1 VPDHPAP
8 PPINVDPTSCR
19 DAPAP
24 IPELVALG
32 ERITAARR
40 ARGIN
45 LHDLAERL
53 CIGHEQLQA
62 LENADTSRLP
72 ELVFVIAQVRRVAAS
87 LDVDAEEAISALR
100 ASAPARTAAATP
112 TPSRPKHPK
121 GAQRE
126 ALSHK
131 PGASATAGS
140 RRGWPLL
147 AGSFLVLTTAAG
159 GLGVLWQ
166 RDVSSPSGRGQ
177 PSSAP
182 RTNSGA
188 LAGAGI
194 SSPNGGA
201 MAPVP
206 VGPARLV
213 LRSQEPSWLEVR
225 NSQGATLFRGTLQGE
240 KSFPLGQGLQ
250 VMAGRPDLVRAEVA
264 GQQPGVL
271 GPIDQVIWRSFAA
284 VPGNAT
290 ATGAA
295 QAPPT
300 TPAP

>member
-1 VPDHPAP
+1 
-8 PPINVDPTSCR
+8 
-19 DAPAP
+19 
-24 IPELVALG
+24 VALG
-32 ERITAARR
+32 QSITAARR
-40 ARGIN
+40 ARGLN
-45 LHDLAERL
+45 LRDLAERL

-87 LDVDAEEAISALR
+87 LDVDAEEAVAALR
-100 ASAPARTAAATP
+100 ASAPARTAAAIP
-112 TPSRPKHPK
+112 APPRPKPPNR
-121 GAQRE
+121 AQRE
-126 ALSHK
+126 APSHNT
-131 PGASATAGS
+131 GAPSTAGI
-140 RRGWPLL
+140 RRVWPLL
-147 AGSFLVLTTAAG
+147 AGSFLVIATAAV
-159 GLGVLWQ
+159 GLGVHWQ
-166 RDVSSPSGRGQ
+166 RGVSAPSGSG
-177 PSSAP
+177 PASSAP
-182 RTNSGA
+182 RANSGA
-188 LAGAGI
+188 IAGAGI
-194 SSPNGGA
+194 SPPNGGA

-213 LRSQEPSWLEVR
+213 LRSKEPSWLEVR

-250 VMAGRPDLVRAEVA
+250 VKAGRPDLVRAEVA

-271 GPIDQVIWRSFAA
+271 GPIDQVIWRSFEA